1 MAGVISL
8 SRVLISVAALAFGLF
23 HAAIGFAVLERYE
36 RVDLPVI
43 ALLLYLSAVLLA
55 VLVGSEVRLSAP
67 MAWSVTALILGVPTL
82 VNLSLTSYLPNSY
95 TTWYVSGIGTL
106 MGILA
111 VRQAQLPA
119 IVGVAALVVQL
130 VVFGGLDAVFTSG
143 LVGAILLLLTG
154 LASAFIIAS
163 AVTEAER
170 YQSRASETL
179 AATAARS
186 AIRTERKARL
196 RQNLRGALPLLE
208 RIAKSEGRLS
218 ESEKLEVRLLEAEL
232 RDGIRGRSLNLPELI
247 QAVRALRRQGVEVQ
261 LVDDGGLEDLSAAE
275 AGVLI
280 GEVVRLL
287 TAVKEGKVVVRAV
300 RGESWRITVAA
311 LRKESA
317 IPDLFVRL

>member
-1 MAGVISL
+1 MAALISL
-8 SRVLISVAALAFGLF
+8 SRVLISAAALAFGLF
-23 HAAIGFAVLERYE
+23 HAAIGFAVLGRYD
-36 RVDLPVI
+36 RVDLPII
-43 ALLLYLSAVLLA
+43 ALMLYLTAVLLA
-55 VLVGSEVRLSAP
+55 VFVGAEVRLSAP
-67 MAWSVTALILGVPTL
+67 IAWLVTALILGVPTL
-82 VNLSLTSYLPNSY
+82 VNLSLANYVPNSY

-119 IVGVAALVVQL
+119 IVGFAALVVQL
-130 VVFGGLDAVFTSG
+130 FIFGGLNSVFTSG
-143 LVGAILLLLTG
+143 LIGALLMVLTG
-154 LASAFIIAS
+154 FASALIIAS

-170 YQSRASETL
+170 YQGRASQTL

-208 RIAKSEGRLS
+208 SIVNSEGRLS
-218 ESEKLEVRLLEAEL
+218 ETEKLEARLLEAEL
-232 RDGIRGRSLNLPELI
+232 RDGIRGRSLTHPDLV
-247 QAVRALRRQGVEVQ
+247 QAVRSLRRRGVEVQ

-275 AGVLI
+275 VEALTS
-280 GEVVRLL
+280 EVVRLL
-287 TAVKEGKVVVRAV
+287 TDVKEGKVVVRAV

>member
-8 SRVLISVAALAFGLF
+8 SRVLISAAALAFGLF
-23 HAAIGFAVLERYE
+23 HAAIGFAVLDRYD

-43 ALLLYLSAVLLA
+43 ALVLYLSGVFLA
-55 VLVGSEVRLSAP
+55 VFFGSEVRLAAP
-67 MAWSVTALILGVPTL
+67 IAWLVTALVLGVPTL
-82 VNLSLTSYLPNSY
+82 VNLSLASYLPNSY

-119 IVGVAALVVQL
+119 LVGASALVTQL
-130 VVFGGLDAVFTSG
+130 FIFGGLDSVFTSG
-143 LVGAILLLLTG
+143 LIGALLMVLTG

-163 AVTEAER
+163 AITEAER

-179 AATAARS
+179 TATAARS
-186 AIRTERKARL
+186 AIRAERKARL
-196 RQNLRGALPLLE
+196 RQNLRGALPLLD
-208 RIAKSEGRLS
+208 RIATSGGALTEA
-218 ESEKLEVRLLEAEL
+218 EKLEARLLEAEL
-232 RDGIRGRSLNLPELI
+232 RDGIRGRALNHPELTKL
-247 QAVRALRRQGVEVQ
+247 VRALRRQGVEVQ
-261 LVDDGGLEDLSAAE
+261 LVDDGGLEDLDAAE
-275 AGVLI
+275 AQAMLA
-280 GEVVRLL
+280 EVVSLL
-287 TAVKEGKVVVRAV
+287 AGVREGKVVVRAV

>member
-8 SRVLISVAALAFGLF
+8 SRVLISFAALAFGLF
-23 HAAIGFAVLERYE
+23 HAAIGFAVLDRYQ
-36 RVDLPVI
+36 RLDLPVI
-43 ALLLYLSAVLLA
+43 ALMLYLAAVVLA
-55 VLVGSEVRLSAP
+55 VVIGPEVRLAAP
-67 MAWSVTALILGVPTL
+67 IAWFVTALILGVPSL
-82 VNLSLTSYLPNSY
+82 VNLSLANYLPNSY

-119 IVGVAALVVQL
+119 LFGAATLVLQL
-130 VVFGGLDAVFTSG
+130 LIFGGLNAVFTSG
-143 LVGAILLLLTG
+143 LIGALLMVITG
-154 LASAFIIAS
+154 LASALIIAS
-163 AVTEAER
+163 AVSEAER

-186 AIRTERKARL
+186 AIRSERKARL

-208 RIAKSEGRLS
+208 RIGISDGALTDA
-218 ESEKLEVRLLEAEL
+218 EKLEAKLLEAEL
-232 RDGIRGRSLNLPELI
+232 RDGIRGRALNHPEL
-247 QAVRALRRQGVEVQ
+247 AKVVRALRSKGVEVQ

-275 AGVLI
+275 VQDMLAEVVSLLAGV
-280 GEVVRLL
+280 R
-287 TAVKEGKVVVRAV
+287 EGKVVVRAV

-317 IPDLFVRL
+317 VPDLFVRL

>member
-1 MAGVISL
+1 MAALISL
-8 SRVLISVAALAFGLF
+8 SRLLISTAALAFGLF
-23 HAAIGFAVLERYE
+23 HAAIGFAVLERYD
-36 RVDLPVI
+36 RVDLPVV
-43 ALLLYLSAVLLA
+43 ALVLYLSAVLLA
-55 VLVGSEVRLSAP
+55 VFVGSEVRLAAP
-67 MAWSVTALILGVPTL
+67 VAWSVTALILGVPTL

-106 MGILA
+106 MGVLA

-119 IVGVAALVVQL
+119 LVGSAALVTQL
-130 VVFGGLDAVFTSG
+130 LMFGGLSAVFTSG
-143 LVGAILLLLTG
+143 LIGALLMVLTG
-154 LASAFIIAS
+154 LASAFIIFS
-163 AVTEAER
+163 AVSEAER

-208 RIAKSEGRLS
+208 LIANSDGKLS
-218 ESEKLEVRLLEAEL
+218 ESEKLEARLLEAEL
-232 RDGIRGRSLNLPELI
+232 RDGIRGRSLTYPDLV
-247 QAVRALRRQGVEVQ
+247 QAVRALRGQGVEVQ
-261 LVDDGGLEDLSAAE
+261 LVDDGGLEDLSASEAE
-275 AGVLI
+275 ALI

-287 TAVKEGKVVVRAV
+287 TAVKQGKVVVRAV

>member
-8 SRVLISVAALAFGLF
+8 SRVLISAAALAFGLF
-23 HAAIGFAVLERYE
+23 HAAIGFAVLERYD
-36 RVDLPVI
+36 RVDLPAI
-43 ALLLYLSAVLLA
+43 ALLLYLGAVLLA
-55 VLVGSEVRLSAP
+55 VFVGSEVRLAAP
-67 MAWSVTALILGVPTL
+67 IAWLVTALILGVPTL

-106 MGILA
+106 MGVLA

-119 IVGVAALVVQL
+119 IVGSGALVTQL
-130 VVFGGLDAVFTSG
+130 FIFGGLNSVFTSG
-143 LVGAILLLLTG
+143 LIGALLMVLTG
-154 LASAFIIAS
+154 LASAFIISS
-163 AVTEAER
+163 AVSEAER

-208 RIAKSEGRLS
+208 RIVNSEGKLS
-218 ESEKLEVRLLEAEL
+218 ESEKLEARLLEAEL
-232 RDGIRGRSLNLPELI
+232 RDGIRGRSLTQPELV
-247 QAVRALRRQGVEVQ
+247 QVVRALRRQGVEVQ
-261 LVDDGGLEDLSAAE
+261 LVDDGGLEDLSADEAE
-275 AGVLI
+275 ALI
-280 GEVVRLL
+280 GEVVGLL
-287 TAVKEGKVVVRAV
+287 TAVKQGKVVVRAV

-317 IPDLFVRL
+317 VPDLFVRL

>member
-1 MAGVISL
+1 MAAVVSL
-8 SRVLISVAALAFGLF
+8 SRVLVTIAALAFGLF
-23 HAAIGFAVLERYE
+23 HAVIGFAVLERYD
-36 RVDLPVI
+36 RVDLPAI
-43 ALLLYLSAVLLA
+43 ALVLYLGAVLLA
-55 VLVGSEVRLSAP
+55 VFVGSEVRLAAP
-67 MAWSVTALILGVPTL
+67 IAWLVTVLILGIPTM
-82 VNLSLTSYLPNSY
+82 VNLSLASYLPNSY

-106 MGILA
+106 MGVLA

-119 IVGVAALVVQL
+119 IVGVAALLVQL
-130 VVFGGLDAVFTSG
+130 VVFGGLNAVFTSG
-143 LVGAILLLLTG
+143 LIGAILLLLTG
-154 LASAFIIAS
+154 LASAFIISS
-163 AVTEAER
+163 AVSEAER

-208 RIAKSEGRLS
+208 NIVKSEGSLS
-218 ESEKLEVRLLEAEL
+218 EVEKLEARLLEAEL
-232 RDGIRGRSLNLPELI
+232 RDSIRGRSLAQADLV

-275 AGVLI
+275 AEALI
-280 GEVVRLL
+280 EEVVRLL
-287 TAVKEGKVVVRAV
+287 AGVREGKVVVRAV

>member
-1 MAGVISL
+1 MASVISL
-8 SRVLISVAALAFGLF
+8 SRVLISAAALAFGLF

-36 RVDLPVI
+36 RVDLPAI
-43 ALLLYLSAVLLA
+43 ALLLYLGAVLLA

-106 MGILA
+106 MGVLA
-111 VRQAQLPA
+111 VRQSQLPA
-119 IVGVAALVVQL
+119 VFGTAALVLQL
-130 VVFGGLDAVFTSG
+130 FIFGGLNSVFTSG
-143 LVGAILLLLTG
+143 LIGALLMVLTG
-154 LASAFIIAS
+154 LASAIIISS

-196 RQNLRGALPLLE
+196 RQNLRAALPLLE
-208 RIAKSEGRLS
+208 RIVNSEGKLS
-218 ESEKLEVRLLEAEL
+218 ESERLEARLLEAEL
-232 RDGIRGRSLNLPELI
+232 RDGIRGRALNHPEL
-247 QAVRALRRQGVEVQ
+247 AKVVRSLRRQGVEVH
-261 LVDDGGLEDLSAAE
+261 LVDDGGLEDLEAAE
-275 AGVLI
+275 KQAMLA
-280 GEVVRLL
+280 EVVSLL
-287 TAVKEGKVVVRAV
+287 SAVREGKVVVRAV

-311 LRKESA
+311 LRKESV

>member
-1 MAGVISL
+1 
-8 SRVLISVAALAFGLF
+8 
-23 HAAIGFAVLERYE
+23 
-36 RVDLPVI
+36 
-43 ALLLYLSAVLLA
+43 
-55 VLVGSEVRLSAP
+55 LVTV
-67 MAWSVTALILGVPTL
+67 LILGIPTL
-82 VNLSLTSYLPNSY
+82 VNLSLASYLPNSY

-106 MGILA
+106 MGVLA

-119 IVGVAALVVQL
+119 IVGVAALLVQL
-130 VVFGGLDAVFTSG
+130 VVFGGLNAVFTSG
-143 LVGAILLLLTG
+143 LIGAILLLLTG
-154 LASAFIIAS
+154 LASAFIISS
-163 AVTEAER
+163 AVSEAER

-208 RIAKSEGRLS
+208 NIVKSEGSLS
-218 ESEKLEVRLLEAEL
+218 EVEKLEARLLEAEL
-232 RDGIRGRSLNLPELI
+232 RDSIRGRSLTHPELV
-247 QAVRALRRQGVEVQ
+247 QVVRELRRHGVEVQ

-275 AGVLI
+275 AEALI
-280 GEVVRLL
+280 EEVVRLL
-287 TAVKEGKVVVRAV
+287 AGVREGKVVVRAV